1 MQSPWTLREAETKKG
16 RCSVSGNG
24 PLTFPRQLDVVAD
37 AANVARHALQGL
49 VFRKCGEKLKTAE
62 HNPIFG
68 NKTAGRG
75 NTKPGPGR
83 QFSVFP
89 ALPEAP
95 AGSMRQIPEPPS
107 TPPLSHKET
116 AGRCVGATWRGR
128 PVLILPH
135 TSGFSHRCGRST
147 VKTIRLTRLS
157 RLIIS
162 RFRNNL

>member
-1 MQSPWTLREAETKKG
+1 MRQSSRTLREAMTKKG
-16 RCSVSGNG
+16 RCRVFGNG
-24 PLTFPRQLDVVAD
+24 PLTFPRLLDVVAD
-37 AANVARHALQGL
+37 AAIVARA
-49 VFRKCGEKLKTAE
+49 RDT
-62 HNPIFG
+62 
-68 NKTAGRG
+68 
-75 NTKPGPGR
+75 GPR
-83 QFSVFP
+83 FP
-89 ALPEAP
+89 EVP

-116 AGRCVGATWRGR
+116 AGRCVDATWRGR

-162 RFRNNL
+162 RFRNNI